1 MIHTAKVPEPEIPQR
16 VPVPGS
22 TFAFDLGGRQV
33 CHVVVVP
40 KQPKPIRTIELVKGG
55 DGTAPIVLA
64 VTAEML

>member
-1 MIHTAKVPEPEIPQR
+1 
-16 VPVPGS
+16 
-22 TFAFDLGGRQV
+22 
-33 CHVVVVP
+33 VVVVP